1 MGISGNTLMDSPPS
15 YQSAAKSSADAQGRS
30 GDIAS
35 SFTTGAFN
43 VGGSSLMP
51 ILLVGGLIFLAVTF
65 LTKKK

>member
-1 MGISGNTLMDSPPS
+1 MAIQGNSFIDSPPS
-15 YQSAAKSSADAQGRS
+15 YQSSAKSGADAAGRS

-51 ILLVGGLIFLAVTF
+51 ILLVGGLIFLAITF
-65 LTKKK
+65 LNKKK

>member
-1 MGISGNTLMDSPPS
+1 MAIQGNSFIDSPPS
-15 YQSAAKSSADAQGRS
+15 YQAVAKSAADAFGKS

-65 LTKKK
+65 LHKKK